1 MELMTT
7 RFGSVTFGPQDVI
20 RFDHGLDDGQDDRLW
35 LLLADG
41 AHPELNW
48 LQSISHP
55 DTSLPVVSTSRGDSS
70 SISIPLTTLEGLD
83 EGRPVIVLAML
94 VQAED
99 GVSIDREMSII
110 IDPATRRGAQLR
122 IDDDQTAQHALP
134 EKVAPLRKS
143 A

>member
-7 RFGSVTFGPQDVI
+7 LFGSVSFGPQDVI
-20 RFDHGLDDGQDDRLW
+20 RFDRGVHEIQGDRLW

-41 AHPELNW
+41 AHPDLYW

-55 DTSLPVVSTSRGDSS
+55 EASLPVVSTNTIDSYS
-70 SISIPLTTLEGLD
+70 LSVPPSTLDGLKK
-83 EGRPVIVLAML
+83 GNPVIVLAML

-99 GVSIDREMSII
+99 AVSIDWKMPII
-110 IDPATRRGAQLR
+110 IDPSTRRGTQLR
-122 IDDDQTAQHALP
+122 VNDDQTAQYALP
-134 EKVAPLRKS
+134 EKVAPLRKC

>member
-7 RFGSVTFGPQDVI
+7 QFGSVSFGPQDVI
-20 RFDHGLDDGQDDRLW
+20 RFDHGLEDIQDDRLW

-55 DTSLPVVSTSRGDSS
+55 ETCLPVVSTSRIDSS
-70 SISIPLTTLEGLD
+70 SLTVPLSTLDGLNEGK
-83 EGRPVIVLAML
+83 PVIVLAML
-94 VQAED
+94 VQTED
-99 GVSIDREMSII
+99 GVSVDRKMPII
-110 IDPATRRGAQLR
+110 IDPNTRRGAQLR
-122 IDDDQTAQHALP
+122 IDDVQTAQRALP